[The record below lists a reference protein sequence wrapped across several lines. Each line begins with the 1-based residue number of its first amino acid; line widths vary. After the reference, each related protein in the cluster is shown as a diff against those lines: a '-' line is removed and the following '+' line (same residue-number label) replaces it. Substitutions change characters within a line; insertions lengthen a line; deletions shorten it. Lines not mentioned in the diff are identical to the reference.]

1 MRSQEDIDL
10 RVEFSG
16 LDHDELLQRHGQLR
30 EVLAFLQGESS
41 ARFDAMEANVLVE
54 REMLKRAIAG
64 SFKTSSN

>member
-1 MRSQEDIDL
+1 MRSQEDVDL

-30 EVLAFLQGESS
+30 EVLAFLQGETS

-64 SFKTSSN
+64 RFKTSSN

>member
-1 MRSQEDIDL
+1 MRSQEDVDL

-30 EVLAFLQGESS
+30 EVLAFLQGETS